1 VNWNRPPKLVYH
13 KIVPTAHKISPWEVI
28 SPTLKTTALDGP
40 VSKEQYQTRV
50 IYLNHWQCHQRS
62 FNSYTDRMSDAE
74 KQILALPLRHSG
86 LGLTN
91 PQETAK
97 TEYENSI
104 LITAKTTDQ
113 IYNQKLDLEYNPSD
127 QQYTRNMNNRIEQCK
142 MLK

>member
-1 VNWNRPPKLVYH
+1 
-13 KIVPTAHKISPWEVI
+13 
-28 SPTLKTTALDGP
+28 
-40 VSKEQYQTRV
+40 
-50 IYLNHWQCHQRS
+50 
-62 FNSYTDRMSDAE
+62 MSDAE

-104 LITAKTTDQ
+104 LITTKTTDQ